1 MEHYLWDMSE
11 GWPEACDVVSQ
22 QAFVAFN
29 HWHLLRFCMSTHLAH
44 LFLGELVLIEV
55 LCHPD
60 VCVVTHAE
68 RISIDSDRGQ
78 ELAQVLI
85 TAFCFLSALALCLLR
100 FL

>member
-29 HWHLLRFCMSTHLAH
+29 HWNLLRFCMSTHLADFY
-44 LFLGELVLIEV
+44 LSELVFIKV
-55 LCHPD
+55 VCHPD

-68 RISIDSDRGQ
+68 CVSIDSDRGQ
-78 ELAQVLI
+78 ELAQVLL
-85 TAFCFLSALALCLLR
+85 TTFCFLSALALCLMC